1 MLELEAQT
9 LYAVLIRLALAA
21 LMGGVIGWNGK
32 RPGAAPA
39 CAPICSSAWA
49 RR

>member
-21 LMGGVIGWNGK
+21 LMGGVIGLEREK
-32 RPGAAPA
+32 
-39 CAPICSSAWA
+39 A
-49 RR
+49 RRSAGLRTHMLI

>member
-9 LYAVLIRLALAA
+9 LYAVLIRLAMAA
-21 LMGGVIGWNGK
+21 LMGGVIGLERE
-32 RPGAAPA
+32 RPVAAPP